1 MSSGQPDAR
10 RLVAE
15 VVDSFEKLEIVVYV
29 HRSGYAAQTPEA
41 IAKGLSISLP
51 LHEVEVCV
59 QALQARHVLEPN
71 GPWATSVAALVEM
84 YDKDRIEILN
94 LITRAALARVQKQTA
109 SVFADAFLLRKKK
122 GDPDG

>member
-29 HRSGYAAQTPEA
+29 HRS
-41 IAKGLSISLP
+41 ISLP
-51 LHEVEVCV
+51 LAEVEVCV